1 MDASNPVLSADRFSG
16 KHLQSM
22 MVLKAR
28 QNLTYLTALA
38 ETATRRYL
46 PVDELHKEAQPE
58 EVKKAVKEYRA
69 ERLPPVDMI
78 DMNLDEVATVI
89 YDRMPVCGILD
100 ELGVPIHPPTINNK
114 KGAVNVQRTYG
125 GLWREGSAVVP
136 MMEILARDWKTYA
149 THIYTSGSPQG
160 LKKRILKQMGRKS
173 VSVKGAVCGLLST
186 AKPTLDAQ
194 RKLVLSH
201 LGFDPTKLGG
211 VDINGDFMDLFR
223 EMQITSV
230 ASAGPPYWKDKLAA
244 TDVLL
249 STTIPLIV
257 SELKKDGC
265 KDLFKKQ
272 PEMFVCEL
280 KNKTDRYTWKEAE
293 GEKTRPYFC
302 IPYHWAT
309 LFSILTQKFQG
320 ALTTFERSRRS
331 SSAYGF
337 SSSKGGLR
345 RMVEWMKNTPR
356 NSAKLCCYGDDTCI
370 VYRNRKGELYRID
383 PDFTQMDGSVDVDL
397 IKLVINTVK
406 QALFNKYGENSL
418 WSKVCD
424 WWLWFAVNPLFMVQ
438 GTDVWQKRQAHGLM
452 TGIPGTTLFDTVK
465 SILSW
470 QHLLDKLEKS
480 NDLDLLMKEDFVTQF
495 MLVSCGL
502 EIKPGTYDP
511 ERVFE
516 DPGDNGFFTSH
527 KFLGVKIQLRSYKGQ
542 DVYIPY
548 VDEAE
553 VITQLLS
560 PKDSPS
566 VAKTMSVWARQR
578 LEFDRCRG
586 IYITSAFAHP
596 RTTSIIHN
604 IVNSL
609 PGGPIM
615 MSTQFENGQPPETI
629 LLPEFQFPNSAGF
642 PTYDFVMKLYGE
654 FEEEG
659 EFLNIFEGLDD
670 ELKMACG
677 SLRGAKLSMRAP
689 DEEGVRDVYVAEA
702 TPPEYDIPSLLDKN
716 KDVPLKEPDIKEV
729 KINKYTTTVQ
739 DGEEQKHFPNLL
751 TSIYRLVKE
760 VEACDDVLEVTRV
773 MEVFNLTR
781 DLVLRALR
789 GSSLFC
795 ADGYISTKPI
805 LAQAQQLIKP
815 VQVERAA
822 KQAPIVLKSKM
833 TAKIEQSF
841 VQRLVKGLTPPVSI
855 HDEMQVLN
863 FVVGKSGFSC
873 KYVTGS
879 VDMRKDKP
887 VNVVLL
893 YAPIGSKT
901 FTSTAA
907 SAWGK
912 RALDCKVAIAKELLA
927 TCGYRVTTQPM
938 ETQRLEPR
946 EFQDWSEEIE
956 YEQKSIRSQ
965 PTELTI
971 DAEPIPV
978 PELIQKALSAT
989 AFKRYAEADAWFKKK
1004 VERVLSDLYQPKSK
1018 KAKTP
1023 EEDETKEIKPKDEF
1037 KGSTVGTRGKQ
1048 ATKQSAPVKTAG
1060 KQDGESV
1067 NGRGSAAKLSH
1078 TQRRNARRRASL
1090 KKAKERASEKSSTS
1104 SGEIC
1109 ESPVGPPKVK
1119 RRNSGKPRGPED
1131 L

>member
-46 PVDELHKEAQPE
+46 PVDDRFKEAQPDE
-58 EVKKAVKEYRA
+58 IKKAVRDYRA

-89 YDRMPVCGILD
+89 YDRMPVCGVLD
-100 ELGVPIHPPTINNK
+100 NLGVPIHPPTINNK

-136 MMEILARDWKTYA
+136 IMEILARDWKEYA

-173 VSVKGAVCGLLST
+173 VSVKAAICDLLST
-186 AKPTLDAQ
+186 AKPNLDAQ
-194 RKLVLSH
+194 IKLVQSH
-201 LGFDPTKLGG
+201 LGYDANKLGG
-211 VDINGDFMDLFR
+211 ADLNGDFMDLFK

-249 STTIPLIV
+249 STTIPLIID
-257 SELKKDGC
+257 SLKKDNC
-265 KDLFKKQ
+265 KELFQKQ

-309 LFSILTQKFQG
+309 LFSILTQKFQE
-320 ALTTFERSRRS
+320 ALTTFENSRRS

-337 SSSKGGLR
+337 SSARGGLR
-345 RMVEWMKNTPR
+345 RMVDWMRSTPR

-370 VYRNRKGELYRID
+370 VYRDRTGKLYRID
-383 PDFTQMDGSVDVDL
+383 PDFTQMDGSVDADL
-397 IKLVINTVK
+397 IRLVINTVK
-406 QALFNKYGENSL
+406 QSLFDKWGANSL
-418 WSKVCD
+418 WAKVCD
-424 WWLWFAVNPLFMVQ
+424 WWLWFAVNPMFMVQ
-438 GTDVWQKRQAHGLM
+438 GTDVWQKKQTHGLM

-470 QHLLDKLEKS
+470 QYLLNKLEQS
-480 NDLDLLMKEDFVTQF
+480 NELELLLKEDFITQF
-495 MLVSCGL
+495 MLKSCGL
-502 EIKPGTYDP
+502 EIKPGTYEP

-516 DPGDNGFFTSH
+516 DPGDMGFFSSH

-542 DVYIPY
+542 DVYVPY
-548 VDEAE
+548 VDESE
-553 VITQLLS
+553 VLTQLLS
-560 PKDSPS
+560 PKDNPS

-586 IYITSAFAHP
+586 IYITSAFAHE
-596 RTTSIIHN
+596 RTTAIIHN

-659 EFLNIFEGLDD
+659 EFQNIFEGLDD
-670 ELKMACG
+670 ELKVACG
-677 SLRGAKLSMRAP
+677 TLRATKLSMRAP

-702 TPPEYDIPSLLDKN
+702 TPNEYDIPSLLDTN
-716 KDVPLKEPDIKEV
+716 KDKTLKEPNIEEV
-729 KINKYTTTVQ
+729 KINKYTTTMQ
-739 DGEEQKHFPNLL
+739 GNKEEKHFPNLL
-751 TSIYRLVKE
+751 TSLYRLVKE
-760 VEACDDVLEVTRV
+760 VESCDDVLEVTKV

-781 DLVLRALR
+781 DLVMRTLR
-789 GSSLFC
+789 GSNLYC
-795 ADGYISTKPI
+795 ADGYISSKPI
-805 LAQAQQLIKP
+805 YAQAQQLVKP
-815 VQVERAA
+815 VQLVERAA
-822 KQAPIVLKSKM
+822 KTAPIVLKSKM

-841 VQRLVKGLTPPVSI
+841 VGRLARGLTFPVSI
-855 HDEMQVLN
+855 HDELQILN
-863 FVVGKSGFSC
+863 YVAGKSGFSC
-873 KYVTGS
+873 KYVTAS
-879 VDMRKDKP
+879 VDARKDKP

-893 YAPIGSKT
+893 YAPIGSKE
-901 FTSTAA
+901 FKSTAA

-927 TCGYRVTTQPM
+927 ACGYTNVTTLPL
-938 ETQRLEPR
+938 ETKRLEPKD
-946 EFQDWSEEIE
+946 FKDWSEEIE
-956 YEQKSIRSQ
+956 YESKSIRSQ

-971 DAEPIPV
+971 DMEPIPV
-978 PELIQKALSAT
+978 PALIQKALSAT
-989 AFKRYAEADAWFKKK
+989 AYQRYTEADERFKKK
-1004 VERVLSDLYQPKSK
+1004 IERVLSDLYQTPKK
-1018 KAKTP
+1018 
-1023 EEDETKEIKPKDEF
+1023 EEKRHIEKPIQHNERKRV
-1037 KGSTVGTRGKQ
+1037 TTGTRSKQ
-1048 ATKQSAPVKTAG
+1048 AEEPRPAASTTGEQNGQSGGTGTTTVKLTP
-1060 KQDGESV
+1060 
-1067 NGRGSAAKLSH
+1067 
-1078 TQRRNARRRASL
+1078 TQRRNARRRNSV
-1090 KKAKERASEKSSTS
+1090 KKAKEKSKEEPSIGP
-1104 SGEIC
+1104 GEVRKPANSI
-1109 ESPVGPPKVK
+1109 PKNA
-1119 RRNSGKPRGPED
+1119 RRVSGKPRGPED
-1131 L
+1131 I

>member
-38 ETATRRYL
+38 ETATRRFL
-46 PVDELHKEAQPE
+46 PVDDRFKEAQPDE
-58 EVKKAVKEYRA
+58 IKKAVKEYRA

-78 DMNLDEVATVI
+78 DMDLEEVAHVI
-89 YDRMPVCGILD
+89 YDRMPVCGVLD
-100 ELGVPIHPPTINNK
+100 NLGVPIHPPTINNK

-136 MMEILARDWKTYA
+136 TMEILARDWKDYA

-173 VSVKGAVCGLLST
+173 VSVKSAVASLLST
-186 AKPTLDAQ
+186 AKPALGAQ
-194 RKLVLSH
+194 IDLVLRH
-201 LGFDPTKLGG
+201 LGFDKNRLGG
-211 VDINGDFMDLFR
+211 ADLNGDFMDLFR

-230 ASAGPPYWKDKLAA
+230 ASAGPPYWKDKLAS

-249 STTIPLIV
+249 STTLPLIIDH
-257 SELKKDGC
+257 LKKDSC
-265 KDLFKKQ
+265 KELFQKQ
-272 PEMFVCEL
+272 PEMFLCEL
-280 KNKTDRYTWKEAE
+280 KNKTDRYTWAEAE

-309 LFSILTQKFQG
+309 LFSILTQKFQE
-320 ALTTFERSRRS
+320 ALTTFEKSRLS

-337 SSSKGGLR
+337 SSSHGGLR
-345 RMVEWMKNTPR
+345 RMVEWMKSVPR

-383 PDFTQMDGSVDVDL
+383 PDFTQMDGSVDADL
-397 IKLVINTVK
+397 IRLVINTVK
-406 QALFNKYGENSL
+406 SALFEKWGANSL
-418 WSKVCD
+418 WAKVCD
-424 WWLWFAVNPLFMVQ
+424 WWLWFAVNPMFMVQ
-438 GTDVWQKRQAHGLM
+438 GTNVWQKKNCHGLM

-470 QHLLDKLEKS
+470 QYLINELEHT
-480 NDLDLLMKEDFVTQF
+480 NDLEHLMNEQFVTAF
-495 MLVSCGL
+495 MLKSCGL
-502 EIKPGTYDP
+502 EIKPGTYEP

-527 KFLGVKIQLRSYKGQ
+527 KFLGVKIQLRSYQGQ
-542 DVYIPY
+542 DVYVPY
-548 VDEAE
+548 VDESE
-553 VITQLLS
+553 ILTQLLS

-586 IYITSAFAHP
+586 IYITSAFAHE
-596 RTTSIIHN
+596 RTTAIIHN

-670 ELKMACG
+670 ELKVACG
-677 SLRGAKLSMRAP
+677 SLRAAKLSMRAP

-702 TPPEYDIPSLLDKN
+702 TPPEYDLPSLLDQG
-716 KDVPLKEPDIKEV
+716 KDKALKEPDTKEI
-729 KINKYTTTVQ
+729 KINKYTTTVK
-739 DGEEQKHFPNLL
+739 GSKEEKHFPNLL
-751 TSIYRLVKE
+751 TSLYRLVKE
-760 VEACDDVLEVTRV
+760 VESCDDVLEVTKV
-773 MEVFNLTR
+773 MEVFGLSK

-789 GSSLFC
+789 GSNLYC
-795 ADGYISTKPI
+795 ADGYISSKPI
-805 LAQAQQLIKP
+805 YAQAQQLVKP
-815 VQVERAA
+815 IQVESVA
-822 KQAPIVLKSKM
+822 KTAPIVLKSKM
-833 TAKIEQSF
+833 TAKIESSF
-841 VQRLVKGLTPPVSI
+841 VKRLKRDLVFPVSV
-855 HDEMQVLN
+855 HDELQILN

-873 KYVTGS
+873 KYVTAS
-879 VDMRKDKP
+879 VDARKDKP
-887 VNVVLL
+887 VNVLLL
-893 YAPIGSKT
+893 YAPIGSKE
-901 FTSTAA
+901 FTATGA

-927 TCGYRVTTQPM
+927 ASGYSGVTTLPL
-938 ETQRLEPR
+938 ETKRLEPR
-946 EFQDWSEEIE
+946 EFKDWSEEVE
-956 YEQKSIRSQ
+956 YESKSIRAQ

-971 DAEPIPV
+971 DMEPIPV
-978 PELIQKALSAT
+978 PALIQKALSAS
-989 AFKRYAEADAWFKKK
+989 AYQKYAEADEGFKKK
-1004 VERVLSDLYQPKSK
+1004 VESVLSDLYQ
-1018 KAKTP
+1018 TP
-1023 EEDETKEIKPKDEF
+1023 KEIKDTAQIKENHER
-1037 KGSTVGTRGKQ
+1037 KRITVGTRSKQ
-1048 ATKQSAPVKTAG
+1048 AEKPREAVAPARE
-1060 KQDGESV
+1060 QDIEGGSV
-1067 NGRGSAAKLSH
+1067 GSSTTRLSP
-1078 TQRRNARRRASL
+1078 TQRRNLRRRNSV
-1090 KKAKERASEKSSTS
+1090 KKAKEKKQTEEPPANTGTVRKPTDRPASD
-1104 SGEIC
+1104 
-1109 ESPVGPPKVK
+1109 V
-1119 RRNSGKPRGPED
+1119 RRPTGKPRGPKD
-1131 L
+1131 I